1 MDVYVVARNKKKWEN
16 KNKKSNTKRTTDTVV
31 NYDYPQNSAEEYEP
45 DSKSQRLKRD
55 VNHQQKLEITTI
67 HTI

>member
-16 KNKKSNTKRTTDTVV
+16 TNTKRTTDTVV